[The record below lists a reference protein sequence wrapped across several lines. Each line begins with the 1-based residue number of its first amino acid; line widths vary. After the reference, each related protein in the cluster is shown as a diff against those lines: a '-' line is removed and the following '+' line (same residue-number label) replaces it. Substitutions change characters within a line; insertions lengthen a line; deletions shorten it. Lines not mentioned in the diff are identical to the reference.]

1 MNDPAFILASQ
12 SAGRI
17 AMLRAAGLAFETLA
31 PNVDEDALKAALVAE
46 RQSARNIADALA
58 EAKAIRVS
66 ARAPG
71 LLVLG
76 ADQTLALADGAMLS
90 KPESTADARA
100 QLARLSGARHT
111 LTSAVVAARDG
122 APVWRAVTQARMT
135 VRPLSD
141 AFIADYVDAE
151 WDRIRWT
158 VGCYEIEGAGA
169 QLFDRVE
176 GDHWTIIGLP
186 LLPLLGWLRTTGV
199 IAA

>member
-1 MNDPAFILASQ
+1 MTDPAFILASQ

-17 AMLRAAGLAFETLA
+17 AMLRGAGLAFESLA
-31 PNVDEDALKAALVAE
+31 PNVDEAALKAALIAE
-46 RQSARNIADALA
+46 GQSARNIADALA
-58 EAKAIRVS
+58 EANAIRVS

-76 ADQTLALADGAMLS
+76 ADQTLALADGTMLA
-90 KPESTADARA
+90 KPESPDDACR
-100 QLARLSGARHT
+100 QLAAMRGARHT

-122 APVWRAVTQARMT
+122 APVWRAVTQAHMT
-135 VRPLSD
+135 VRRLSD
-141 AFIADYVDAE
+141 EYIAAYVDAQ

-176 GDHWTIIGLP
+176 GDQWTIIGLP

-199 IAA
+199 IAS